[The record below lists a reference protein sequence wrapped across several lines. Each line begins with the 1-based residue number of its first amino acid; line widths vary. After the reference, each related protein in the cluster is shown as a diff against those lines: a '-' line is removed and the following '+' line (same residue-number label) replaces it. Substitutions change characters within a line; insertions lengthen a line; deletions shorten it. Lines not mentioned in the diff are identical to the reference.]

1 MRPSESL
8 RALLAHNLL
17 LARRD
22 LVPLIVFIAM
32 PLVLMAFLQPALQL
46 SLHAE
51 GYTGATGAEQAVP
64 GMAVMFVLYMV
75 GVVGFRIF
83 EEHGWGTWDRLR
95 ASPASRTA
103 IIVGKVAPSF
113 LVLVAQ
119 LVVLF
124 VAGALLYD
132 LAITGSL
139 VALALVALAF
149 AATVLSL
156 GVLLAAVLSTAQQ
169 LNAAANIGA
178 TALAG
183 LGGAI
188 VPIGVLPGWAQAV
201 APVTPSHWA
210 MEGFRTVILEAGGI
224 VDVAGSVL
232 ALCAFAGL
240 FTVLG
245 ATRFR
250 VEDVKVSFA

>member
-1 MRPSESL
+1 MRSREPL

-22 LVPLIVFIAM
+22 LAPLIVFIAM
-32 PLVLMAFLQPALQL
+32 PLVLMAFLQPALRL

-64 GMAVMFVLYMV
+64 GMAVMFVLFMI

-95 ASPASRTA
+95 ASPAGRTA

-124 VAGALLYD
+124 VAGALIYD

-139 VALALVALAF
+139 LALALVALAF
-149 AATVLSL
+149 AMTVLTL
-156 GVLLAAVLSTAQQ
+156 GVLLAAVLSTVQQ

-183 LGGAI
+183 LGGAL
-188 VPIGVLPGWAQAV
+188 VPIGVLPGWSQAI
-201 APVTPSHWA
+201 APATPSHWA
-210 MEGFRTVILEAGGI
+210 MEGFRTVILDAGGI
-224 VDVAGSVL
+224 ADVAVPVL
-232 ALCAFAGL
+232 VLSAFAAG
-240 FTVLG
+240 FTLLG
-245 ATRFR
+245 ASRFR
-250 VEDVKVSFA
+250 VDDVKVAFA